1 MFDCP
6 TLVNDPKL
14 VVVVFCC
21 VDSFACCLMRSVN
34 FVCMYTDT
42 HLMYILG
49 VALVHTNNLLF
60 VTVMIVY
67 VIEYK
72 IIRIKKGFSRN

>member
-21 VDSFACCLMRSVN
+21 VDSFVSCLMRSGN
-34 FVCMYTDT
+34 FVCV
-42 HLMYILG
+42 MYILG
-49 VALVHTNNLLF
+49 VALVSPNNLLF